1 MPRWEDRTV
10 WLAEGSGGMISER
23 DYARKVIIKG
33 KSSLETRV
41 EEIMVL
47 EPTCVAPETAI
58 DECLSEAD

>member
-1 MPRWEDRTV
+1 
-10 WLAEGSGGMISER
+10 MISER